1 MGIGLERSRAIEK
14 VQLALN
20 KEAFELLCIQAIKGV
35 GVAGLDRFRAL
46 VCIDYLP

>member
-1 MGIGLERSRAIEK
+1 MRVGSECPWAIEK

-20 KEAFELLCIQAIKGV
+20 EEAFELLHVQAIEDV
-35 GVAGLDRFRAL
+35 GVARLDHFRAL